1 MKNEEW
7 RMKNEEWRMKFGEW
21 SLENGL
27 LMRTIQRIF
36 FKPTFTQ

>member
-7 RMKNEEWRMKFGEW
+7 RMENGDWRMDY
-21 SLENGL
+21 
-27 LMRTIQRIF
+27 LMRAIQRIF